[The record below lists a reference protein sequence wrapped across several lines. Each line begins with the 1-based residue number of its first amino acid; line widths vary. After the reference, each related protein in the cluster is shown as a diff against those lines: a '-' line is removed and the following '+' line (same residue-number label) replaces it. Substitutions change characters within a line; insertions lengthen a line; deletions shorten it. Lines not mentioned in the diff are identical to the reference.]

1 MHVFVWGLPFIGS
14 QITLMVSFQSFG
26 KPFQAMVITMGR
38 QLLFFIPLLY
48 LLNYFLGFNGFIWA
62 QPAADILTT
71 GIAVFMS
78 RPLFRMM
85 RGE

>member
-1 MHVFVWGLPFIGS
+1 
-14 QITLMVSFQSFG
+14 
-26 KPFQAMVITMGR
+26 MVITMGR

-48 LLNYFLGFNGFIWA
+48 LLNYFFGFNGFIWA

-71 GIAVFMS
+71 GIAVVLS